1 MIGGYTTLKCLAFGQ
16 APYQALPLLAAADAS
31 GVGAGVVGA
40 RVVGAGVPGERV
52 RSAGLVDV
60 GTPMDCTRGKLVC

>member
-1 MIGGYTTLKCLAFGQ
+1 MLKKCLAFGQ
-16 APYQALPLLAAADAS
+16 APFQALPLLAAADAT

-40 RVVGAGVPGERV
+40 PVVGAGVPGGRV

-60 GTPMDCTRGKLVC
+60 ERQWTAPERKLFVDS